1 MIKALTKLSLLPGA
15 LNDDSAWLVDSATDT
30 AMSAGMDVGGFI
42 QYLAEAVLV
51 VSPDGEIECA
61 NAKAALLLNCVGEP
75 LIGRHWPEFLV
86 SRCQQQYDGLVKIV
100 AKRILSLQAGPTEMA
115 LRCVDGDIKDIEL
128 SVSYLPEPEPRLV
141 LVMRDLTRYKA
152 ECEQLRLQASTD
164 ALTGLANRRAFDEQL
179 QHHWQQC
186 TATKRPLS
194 VVIIDI
200 DFFKQFN
207 DRYGHIQGDACLR
220 KVAGAIVQAMP
231 VDAKLAARYGGEEF
245 ALILPHH
252 NEIRAQQVAR
262 DVQHAVRQL
271 QFTDVG
277 LPASLS
283 VSVSQ
288 GIATELNGQYRT
300 SMALLCAADTALYRA
315 KADGRDCINASC

>member
-1 MIKALTKLSLLPGA
+1 MNKPLTQRQLLPEA
-15 LNDDSAWLVDSATDT
+15 LNDDSVWPDNTDT

-51 VSPDGEIECA
+51 VSTDGVIECA
-61 NAKAALLLNCVGEP
+61 NAKAALLLNCVARP
-75 LIGRHWPEFLV
+75 LIGRNWPEFLV
-86 SRCQQQYDGLVKIV
+86 SRCQQQYEGLVNIV

-115 LRCVDGDIKDIEL
+115 LRCANGEIKDIEL
-128 SVSYLPEPEPRLV
+128 SVSFLPEPEPRLV
-141 LVMRDLTRYKA
+141 LVMRDLTHYKA
-152 ECEQLRLQASTD
+152 ECNQLRELASTD
-164 ALTGLANRRAFDEQL
+164 ALTGLANRRAFDDQL
-179 QHHWQQC
+179 QKHWQQC
-186 TATKRPLS
+186 TDARRPLS

-200 DFFKQFN
+200 DHFKQFN

-245 ALILPHH
+245 ALILPSH
-252 NEIRAQQVAR
+252 NETSALKVAR
-262 DVQHAVRQL
+262 EVQQAVRQL
-271 QFTDVG
+271 QFTDAG
-277 LPASLS
+277 LPATLS

-288 GIATELNGQYRT
+288 GIATEINGQYRT

-315 KADGRDCINASC
+315 KSEGRDCINTSC

>member
-1 MIKALTKLSLLPGA
+1 MTNSQRKNELRPLA
-15 LNDDSAWLVDSATDT
+15 LNDDSLWSDDGCKDLSP
-30 AMSAGMDVGGFI
+30 GMEVGSFI

-51 VSPDGEIECA
+51 VSPDGVIECA
-61 NAKAALLLNCVGEP
+61 NAKAALLLNCVDKP
-75 LIGRHWPEFLV
+75 LIGQQWPEFLMG
-86 SRCQQQYDGLVKIV
+86 RCQQQYQGLVKMV
-100 AKRILSLQAGPTEMA
+100 AKRVLSLQAGPTEMA
-115 LRCVDGDIKDIEL
+115 LRCADGEVKDIEL
-128 SVSYLPEPEPRLV
+128 SVSFLPEPEAHLV

-152 ECEQLRLQASTD
+152 EYEKLRLQASTD

-179 QHHWQQC
+179 QQQWQQC
-186 TATKRPLS
+186 TVARRPLS

-245 ALILPHH
+245 ALILPAH
-252 NEIRAQQVAR
+252 NEIMALQVAR
-262 DVQHAVRQL
+262 EVQQAVRQL
-271 QFTDVG
+271 QFTDAG
-277 LPASLS
+277 LPATLS

-288 GIATELNGQYRT
+288 GIATEINGQYRT